1 MGRPWLSRWF
11 LISALGGSFW
21 TVTGLL
27 FFPPPVEAQ
36 EPPDILVLEPEYRNA
51 QAAYEEAFTAL
62 EAMEGRFNQA
72 LEDLDSARAA
82 NNEAGSE
89 RAYALMRRLSG
100 ELGLQRRRVEEKAE
114 ELREAR
120 AQLIEA
126 TRSWEDDL
134 FEQLGSIQ
142 DPIERAGLTAILEDV
157 NNRRRELSSE
167 EEPETV
173 LRPMGDITIN
183 PTDSPRDILRKAQA
197 LDLRADRHEAR
208 LEDVDAR
215 LEVFRQDLQRNRRV
229 SDFLSGLDR
238 FGDTRL
244 PVGSPGTQTNPP
256 PDPEQLPPGADTL
269 SVEVRPLTLDERI
282 RSLETLRTEL
292 EERIEVI
299 RDKAAR
305 FRARAGGG
313 GAK

>member
-1 MGRPWLSRWF
+1 MGRPWLSRRF
-11 LISALGGSFW
+11 PIAALGGSVW
-21 TVTGLL
+21 ALTGL
-27 FFPPPVEAQ
+27 FFCAPHLEAQ
-36 EPPDILVLEPEYRNA
+36 EPPNIRVLEPEYRNA

-89 RAYALMRRLSG
+89 RAYALMLQLSG

-142 DPIERAGLTAILEDV
+142 DPIQRAGLTAILEDV
-157 NNRRRELSSE
+157 NNRRRELLSE

-173 LRPMGDITIN
+173 LEPMGDITIN
-183 PTDSPRDILRKAQA
+183 PTDSPRDILRKARS
-197 LDLRADRHEAR
+197 LEYRADQHEAR
-208 LEDVDAR
+208 LEDVDDR

-256 PDPEQLPPGADTL
+256 PDPEQLPPGADSL

-282 RSLETLRTEL
+282 RSLEALRTEL

-313 GAK
+313 GAT